1 MARTRDPIR
10 RAQLLVTGG
19 VAACARRF
27 SADGVLLTATS
38 VRGMKYG
45 TPAALGDEL
54 IITVEPTA
62 ELPDATDADAYRA
75 SASIARAFDGQ
86 ELISIA
92 EIDLAFQPRSARDPR
107 EVGPSA
113 AAEGAVRIR
122 ADECDARGCL
132 SLHAALRHFER
143 QRTRAIGGPAGLA
156 ALQAS

>member
-1 MARTRDPIR
+1 
-10 RAQLLVTGG
+10 
-19 VAACARRF
+19 
-27 SADGVLLTATS
+27 
-38 VRGMKYG
+38 MKYG

-62 ELPDATDADAYRA
+62 ELPDATDAAYRA
-75 SASIARAFDGQ
+75 SASIARASDGQ

-92 EIDLAFQPRSARDPR
+92 EIDLAFQPRFARDPR